1 MNVFSCVEGVGRG
14 EEGLILLE
22 LGKGLSNLTDRMTS
36 RILPLL
42 KVKQHVNRSISQFAL
57 TYNLSSLL
65 LTITNMSGHLP
76 TNVTVQLLQVTV
88 HNEQR
93 IVQ

>member
-1 MNVFSCVEGVGRG
+1 MNVFSWQGRG
-14 EEGLILLE
+14 RIDTAGV
-22 LGKGLSNLTDRMTS
+22 GKGLSNVIDRMAS

-42 KVKQHVNRSISQFAL
+42 KVKPHVNRSTSQFAL
-57 TYNLSSLL
+57 TYHLSSLL
-65 LTITNMSGHLP
+65 LTIANISAHLP
-76 TNVTVQLLQVTV
+76 TKDSVQLLQVTE

>member
-1 MNVFSCVEGVGRG
+1 MNVFSWQGRG
-14 EEGLILLE
+14 RIDIAGV
-22 LGKGLSNLTDRMTS
+22 GKGLSNLIDRMTS

-42 KVKQHVNRSISQFAL
+42 KVKQHVNRSILQFAL
-57 TYNLSSLL
+57 TYHLSSLL
-65 LTITNMSGHLP
+65 LTIANISGHLP
-76 TNVTVQLLQVTV
+76 TNVTVQLLQVTE